1 MQERLA
7 RLEREVAELRRGRD
21 VYLDRA
27 VDAYLADADPAP
39 DAHTGAQGGGGLTGL
54 RLTARGTAVVQ
65 GTMGLNPTNRTVA
78 NGDFD
83 LDFDLAVTENLD
95 LYLHLTASTT
105 NEGGDS
111 FPGLFGGDSFDGG
124 MVGTGFAF
132 PAIASPTLAGLSDG
146 IGVNGTVPTDP
157 GSITVYEAGIH
168 YVLHARFDMHIEIG
182 AMDPRTRFLQNA
194 FADDE
199 NTQFIHNLFDD
210 PSAVL
215 WATDASGRT
224 VFGAHA
230 WVPIGEGEQIKINWG
245 WFNRP
250 GQFFSRG
257 QAYVQVHWRFEA
269 GDRVMNLRIMGFL
282 DELFRD
288 AGGDGSAGGGVSWD
302 FQLNEKMGIFVRAS
316 TNGDNVNPVEFDV
329 AFGIVWTGTIP
340 SRPDD
345 VFGIA
350 VGFADANA
358 TVVPG
363 LPEEREL
370 TVEFYYRYMM
380 EDGKLQISPHIIY
393 VQDPGGG
400 GGGWQDDTLFILGVR
415 IHVPF

>member
-1 MQERLA
+1 MRPIGTLPLPAPRALPLLTLLLLLGSVAVAAPGDGDEAGSDAAAMQERLA

-39 DAHTGAQGGGGLTGL
+39 GAHTGAQGGGGLTGL

-199 NTQFIHNLFDD
+199 NTQFLNNLFDD
-210 PSAVL
+210 SPSVL
-215 WATDASGRT
+215 WLTDGSGRT
-224 VFGAHA
+224 VFGWHM
-230 WVPIGEGEQIKINWG
+230 WIS
-245 WFNRP
+245 F
-250 GQFFSRG
+250 
-257 QAYVQVHWRFEA
+257 
-269 GDRVMNLRIMGFL
+269 
-282 DELFRD
+282 
-288 AGGDGSAGGGVSWD
+288 
-302 FQLNEKMGIFVRAS
+302 
-316 TNGDNVNPVEFDV
+316 GDNKQVSFDGGWV
-329 AFGIVWTGTIP
+329 
-340 SRPDD
+340 D
-345 VFGIA
+345 
-350 VGFADANA
+350 
-358 TVVPG
+358 VPG
-363 LPEEREL
+363 P
-370 TVEFYYRYMM
+370 VF
-380 EDGKLQISPHIIY
+380 DGGR
-393 VQDPGGG
+393 V
-400 GGGWQDDTLFILGVR
+400 
-415 IHVPF
+415 